1 MNGTTLRAR
10 EFKNYQSFGVA
21 SFRSMKNVY
30 FYSMYKKY
38 RRDNSQ
44 IKFRTQFTPI
54 SSRYPSTDNLFT

>member
-1 MNGTTLRAR
+1 MNRTTLRAR

-21 SFRSMKNVY
+21 SFRSIKKCLLLLNVQKI
-30 FYSMYKKY
+30 SPG
-38 RRDNSQ
+38 Q